1 MLIGFPFTGADGVV
15 QSLAFEKYYKKSYR
29 CIMFQYYMILVISD
43 RFRFFLYKSIKSK
56 KRQIPL
62 KSRYI
67 QILYINI
74 TFYSIIHVPIQNLY
88 IELQ

>member
-1 MLIGFPFTGADGVV
+1 
-15 QSLAFEKYYKKSYR
+15 
-29 CIMFQYYMILVISD
+29 MILVISD

-67 QILYINI
+67 WILYINI
-74 TFYSIIHVPIQNLY
+74 TFYSIIHMPIQNLY
-88 IELQ
+88 IKLQ